1 MACTAWCNLLNHIG
15 VLMTNRRMLPLL
27 LSVATTAL
35 AVFPMPLI
43 FAQPTA
49 PETEQNSPRQSRWDN
64 LSPEQQAQIKQI
76 KQSSRAQIDA
86 ILTPEQRSQVEAARS
101 RGEKPKQFMTTL
113 NLTETQKAQ
122 IQAIRQQSRQQ
133 IQAIVQ
139 SGQS

>member
-1 MACTAWCNLLNHIG
+1 MKD
-15 VLMTNRRMLPLL
+15 RQMLPLL

-35 AVFPMPLI
+35 VVFPMSLVL
-43 FAQPTA
+43 AQPTT
-49 PETEQNSPRQSRWDN
+49 PGTEQTSPRKSQWDN

-101 RGEKPKQFMTTL
+101 RGEMPKQFINTL
-113 NLTETQKAQ
+113 NLTETQKTQ